1 MCQTV
6 AQGRMVSEERIL
18 AQILLV
24 VIFTLILHIQVL
36 WTNRE
41 WTFYLN

>member
-18 AQILLV
+18 AQIL